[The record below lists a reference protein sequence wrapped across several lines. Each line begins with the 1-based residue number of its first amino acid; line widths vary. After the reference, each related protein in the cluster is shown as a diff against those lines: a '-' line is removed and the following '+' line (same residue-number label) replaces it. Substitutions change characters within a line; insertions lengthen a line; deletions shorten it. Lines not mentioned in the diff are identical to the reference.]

1 MFVCC
6 SEAAH
11 VSSVRLS
18 SEGKKAGASL
28 GKPRKGS
35 SGKSRMAL
43 SGWPNPPTNASLLA
57 LNALALSSQLCLQH
71 SLCTVPL
78 FTSRTSQAR
87 ESSSGLL
94 VFEREMEWASIRIFF
109 KAQDH
114 ILQPFTA
121 HRPQRMK
128 TCAGV

>member
-11 VSSVRLS
+11 VSVGEVELGGQES
-18 SEGKKAGASL
+18 G
-28 GKPRKGS
+28 GKPGQATGKGS

-57 LNALALSSQLCLQH
+57 LNALALSLSALP

-78 FTSRTSQAR
+78 FTSRNSQAR
-87 ESSSGLL
+87 DSSSGLL
-94 VFEREMEWASIRIFF
+94 VFEREMEGASIRIFF

>member
-43 SGWPNPPTNASLLA
+43 SGWPKPPTNASLLA
-57 LNALALSSQLCLQH
+57 LNALALSLSALP

-78 FTSRTSQAR
+78 FTSRNSQAR
-87 ESSSGLL
+87 DSSSGLL
-94 VFEREMEWASIRIFF
+94 VFEREMEGASIRIFF